1 MTRSSEANTNPTHA
15 VKRTVDG
22 FTNGATNGV
31 ANDVDIATDTTP
43 DPSAQASDAHHFEDV
58 STSLKQLPA
67 YTPRKLRVVT
77 IGAGYS
83 GLTLAHKFQHQHSDL
98 SDVIDHTI
106 YEARSELGGTWLVN
120 TYPGVVCDVPSH
132 IYAFPFDPNP
142 GWSRFFSTGPEI
154 WAYMKK
160 MAQKWNLE
168 RDVKYNHRVTGAY
181 WQEDRGQWRV
191 IVEHNNTVIED
202 YADILISAQ
211 GFLNTWNW
219 PSIPGLQTF
228 QGKKV
233 HSASWDHDYDYSNK
247 TVAVIGN
254 GSSGIQILPQL
265 AKLPGTK
272 VTSFQRG
279 PTWVVSTMSPAS
291 LLGKDDPAYN
301 PEYTDEEKQAFLQD
315 PQKHHQYRK
324 KIIHSINDS
333 FKMFVKNSE
342 LNEQIL
348 DLARRQMTAKLKN
361 NPELCEKLIP
371 KWELGCRRITPG
383 EGYLEAFLREN
394 VGLTQSPITNIDA
407 DSIHTTDGQVY
418 KVDVVVCATGFDVS
432 YRPQYPIVGRNKVN
446 LADKWVEEPSSYLS
460 LAAPDMP
467 NYFMFTGPN
476 ALIGHGSL
484 MESLGWSAEYMIK
497 WMRKI
502 ASEDIKA
509 VVPKQSV
516 VDDFIVYSDQIH
528 QTLTWT
534 GACRSWYK
542 NNTID
547 GRVTA
552 TFAGS
557 ALLFKRL
564 IQDLRP
570 EDFDIKPRNKNRFRF
585 LGNGFLQ
592 YELQKGNDLAWYVER

>member
-1 MTRSSEANTNPTHA
+1 MAGSSEVNTHRTYA
-15 VKRTVDG
+15 AKRIVDG
-22 FTNGATNGV
+22 LTNGATNGV
-31 ANDVDIATDTTP
+31 ANAVDISTDTTP
-43 DPSAQASDAHHFEDV
+43 DPSAHAGDAQHLEEV
-58 STSLKQLPA
+58 STGLNDVPA
-67 YTPRKLRVVT
+67 YTSRKLRVVT

-83 GLTLAHKFQHQHSDL
+83 GLTLAHKLQHQHSDL

-160 MAQKWNLE
+160 TAQKWNLE
-168 RDVKYNHRVTGAY
+168 RDIKYNHRVTGAY

-191 IVEHNNTVIED
+191 MVEHNNTVIED

-219 PSIPGLQTF
+219 PLIPGLQDF
-228 QGKKV
+228 RGKKV

-247 TVAVIGN
+247 RIAVIGN

-301 PEYTDEEKQAFLQD
+301 PEYTEEEKRAFLQD

-324 KIIHSINDS
+324 KIIHSINDG

-342 LNEQIL
+342 LNKQIY
-348 DLARRQMTAKLKN
+348 DLARQEMAAKLEN

-394 VGLTQSPITNIDA
+394 VGVTQSPITKIDA
-407 DSIHTTDGQVY
+407 DSVHTTDGQVY

-432 YRPQYPIVGRNKVN
+432 YRPQYPVVGRGKVS
-446 LADKWVEEPSSYLS
+446 LADKWAKEPSSYLS
-460 LAAPDMP
+460 LASPDMP

-502 ASEDIKA
+502 ASEDINA

-528 QTLTWT
+528 QILTWT

-570 EDFDIKPRNKNRFRF
+570 EDFDIEPRTKNRFRF

-592 YELQKGNDLAWYVER
+592 YELQKANDLAWYVEK

>member
-1 MTRSSEANTNPTHA
+1 MACSSEVNGTATHA
-15 VKRTVDG
+15 NKATLNG
-22 FTNGATNGV
+22 TTNGI
-31 ANDVDIATDTTP
+31 DISADRTP
-43 DPSAQASDAHHFEDV
+43 DLGAHAGDRQRLRDAK
-58 STSLKQLPA
+58 TSLKALPA

-83 GLTLAHKFQHQHSDL
+83 GLTLAHKFQHEHSDL
-98 SDVIDHTI
+98 SDIIDHTI
-106 YEARSELGGTWLVN
+106 YEVRSELGGTWLVN

-142 GWSRFFSTGPEI
+142 SWSRFFSTGPEI

-160 MAQKWNLE
+160 TAQKWNLE
-168 RDVKYNHRVTGAY
+168 RDVKYNHRVKGAY
-181 WQEDRGQWRV
+181 WQGDRGQWKV
-191 IVEHNNTVIED
+191 LVEHANTIFED

-219 PSIPGLQTF
+219 PSIPGLQNF

-233 HSASWDHDYDYSNK
+233 HSANWDHDYDYSEK
-247 TVAVIGN
+247 SIAVIGN
-254 GSSGIQILPQL
+254 GSSGIQILPQM

-279 PTWVVSTMSPAS
+279 ATWVVSTMSPAS

-301 PEYTDEEKQAFLQD
+301 PEYTDEEKEAFLKE
-315 PQKHHQYRK
+315 PQKHNQYRK

-342 LNEQIL
+342 LNKQIFG
-348 DLARRQMTAKLKN
+348 LATRQMTEKLN
-361 NPELCEKLIP
+361 SDPELCEKLIP

-383 EGYLEAFLREN
+383 EGYLEAFLRDN
-394 VGLTQSPITNIDA
+394 VELTQSPITHIDT
-407 DSIHTTDGQVY
+407 DSVHTSDGKAY
-418 KVDVVVCATGFDVS
+418 KVDVVICATGFDVS
-432 YRPQYPIVGRNKVN
+432 YRPHYPIVGRGNVN
-446 LADKWVEEPSSYLS
+446 LANKWAKEPSSYLS
-460 LAAPDMP
+460 LASADMP

-497 WMRKI
+497 WIRKI
-502 ASEDIKA
+502 ASEDLKA
-509 VVPKQSV
+509 VVPKQDA
-516 VDDFIVYSDQIH
+516 VDDFLAYSDQIH

-564 IQDLRP
+564 IEDLRP
-570 EDFDIKPRNKNRFRF
+570 EDFDLESRDENRFRF
-585 LGNGFLQ
+585 LGNGFLA
-592 YELQKGNDLAWYVER
+592 YELNKGNDLAWYVKM

>member
-1 MTRSSEANTNPTHA
+1 MAYHSE
-15 VKRTVDG
+15 
-22 FTNGATNGV
+22 TNGV
-31 ANDVDIATDTTP
+31 TASATKSAP
-43 DPSAQASDAHHFEDV
+43 DGTSNSAGVTSDGVPEPTAHAGD
-58 STSLKQLPA
+58 SQSLKDASTVLNPLPA

-83 GLTLAHKFQHQHSDL
+83 GLTLAHKFQHQHPDL
-98 SDVIDHTI
+98 PDMIDHTI

-142 GWSRFFSTGPEI
+142 SWTRFFSTGPEI
-154 WAYMKK
+154 WEYMKK
-160 MAQKWNLE
+160 TAQKWNLE

-181 WQEDRGQWRV
+181 WQEDRGQWQV
-191 IVEHNNTVIED
+191 TVEHNGAVIQE

-211 GFLNTWNW
+211 GFLNNWKW
-219 PSIPGLQTF
+219 PSIPGLSQFT
-228 QGKKV
+228 GKKV
-233 HSASWDHDYDYSNK
+233 HSANWDHEYDYSNK
-247 TVAVIGN
+247 RIAVIGN

-265 AKLPGTK
+265 AKLSGTK

-279 PTWVVSTMSPAS
+279 PTWVVSTMNPAS

-301 PEYTDEEKQAFLQD
+301 PAYTDEEKQEFLNN
-315 PQKHHQYRK
+315 PKKHHEYRK

-333 FKMFVKNSE
+333 FKMFLKGSE
-342 LNEQIL
+342 LNRQIYE
-348 DLARRQMTAKLKN
+348 LARTQMTSKLQN
-361 NPELCEKLIP
+361 DPRLCELLIP

-383 EGYLEAFLREN
+383 EGYLESFLRDN
-394 VGLTQSPITNIDA
+394 VELTQSPITHIDA
-407 DSIHTTDGQVY
+407 DSVVTADGKTY
-418 KVDVVVCATGFDVS
+418 KVDVVPDPVVCATGFDVS
-432 YRPQYPIVGRNKVN
+432 YRPQYPIVGRDSVN
-446 LADKWVEEPSSYLS
+446 LADKWAEEPSSYLS
-460 LAAPDMP
+460 LASADMP

-502 ASEDIKA
+502 ATEDIKA
-509 VVPKQSV
+509 VVPKQSA
-516 VDDFIVYSDQIH
+516 VDEFILYSDQIH
-528 QTLTWT
+528 KTLTWT

-542 NNTID
+542 NNTVD

-557 ALLFKRL
+557 ALVFKRL

-570 EDFDIKPRNKNRFRF
+570 EDFEIVTRDKNRFRF
-585 LGNGFLQ
+585 LGNGFLE
-592 YELQKGNDLAWYVER
+592 YELQSGNDLACFLKSLTQ

>member
-1 MTRSSEANTNPTHA
+1 MARIVDHFTNGA
-15 VKRTVDG
+15 A
-22 FTNGATNGV
+22 NGATNGV
-31 ANDVDIATDTTP
+31 ANGVDIATDTTP
-43 DPSAQASDAHHFEDV
+43 DPSAHAGDAHHLEDV
-58 STSLKQLPA
+58 STGLNDLPA
-67 YTPRKLRVVT
+67 YTSRKLRVVT

-83 GLTLAHKFQHQHSDL
+83 GLTLAHKFQHEHSDL

-106 YEARSELGGTWLVN
+106 YEVRSELGGTWLVN

-160 MAQKWNLE
+160 TAQKWNLE
-168 RDVKYNHRVTGAY
+168 RDIKYNHRVTGAY
-181 WQEDRGQWRV
+181 WQEDRGQWRI
-191 IVEHNNTVIED
+191 IVEHNNMIFED

-219 PSIPGLQTF
+219 PSIPGLENF

-247 TVAVIGN
+247 TIAVIGN

-301 PEYTDEEKQAFLQD
+301 PEYTEEGKQAFLQE

-324 KIIHSINDS
+324 KIIHGINDS

-342 LNEQIL
+342 LNKQIF
-348 DLARRQMTAKLKN
+348 DLAQRQMTAKLKN

-394 VGLTQSPITNIDA
+394 VGLTQSPITKIDA
-407 DSIHTTDGQVY
+407 DSVHTTDGQVY

-432 YRPQYPIVGRNKVN
+432 YRPQYPIVGRANVN
-446 LADKWVEEPSSYLS
+446 LVDKWAKEPSSYFS
-460 LAAPDMP
+460 LASPDMP

-484 MESLGWSAEYMIK
+484 MESLGWSADYMIK
-497 WMRKI
+497 WIRKI

-528 QTLTWT
+528 LTLTWT

-570 EDFDIKPRNKNRFRF
+570 EDFDIEPRNKNRFRF

-592 YELQKGNDLAWYVER
+592 YELQKGNDLAWYVKK

>member
-1 MTRSSEANTNPTHA
+1 MTMAHHSEI
-15 VKRTVDG
+15 
-22 FTNGATNGV
+22 NGV
-31 ANDVDIATDTTP
+31 ATYATKSTPNGTSNDVGVTSETFPEPTAHAGDI
-43 DPSAQASDAHHFEDV
+43 Q
-58 STSLKQLPA
+58 SLKGASTVLKPLPA
-67 YTPRKLRVVT
+67 YTPRKLRVIT

-98 SDVIDHTI
+98 VDVIDHTI
-106 YEARSELGGTWLVN
+106 YEVRSELGGTWLVN

-142 GWSRFFSTGPEI
+142 SWTRFFSTGPEI

-160 MAQKWNLE
+160 TAQKWNLE

-181 WQEDRGQWRV
+181 WQEGRGQWQV
-191 IVEHNNTVIED
+191 MVEHNNNIIED
-202 YADILISAQ
+202 YADILISA
-211 GFLNTWNW
+211 TWNW
-219 PSIPGLQTF
+219 PSIPGLSQFT
-228 QGKKV
+228 GKKV
-233 HSASWDHDYDYSNK
+233 HSASWDHEYDYSNK
-247 TVAVIGN
+247 RIAVIGN

-279 PTWVVSTMSPAS
+279 PTWVVSTMNPAS
-291 LLGKDDPAYN
+291 LLGKNDHAYN
-301 PEYTDEEKQAFLQD
+301 PEYTAEEKHEFAND
-315 PQKHHQYRK
+315 PGKHHEYRK
-324 KIIHSINDS
+324 KIIHSINDG
-333 FKMFVKNSE
+333 FKMFVKGSE
-342 LNEQIL
+342 LNRQIY
-348 DLARRQMTAKLKN
+348 DLARGQMSSKLQN
-361 NPELCEKLIP
+361 DPELCELLIP

-383 EGYLEAFLREN
+383 EGYLESFLRDN
-394 VGLTQSPITNIDA
+394 VELTQSPITRIDA
-407 DSIHTTDGQVY
+407 DSVVTADGKTY

-432 YRPQYPIVGRNKVN
+432 YRPQYPVVGRHSVN
-446 LADKWVEEPSSYLS
+446 LADKWAEEPSSYLS
-460 LAAPDMP
+460 LASADMP

-497 WMRKI
+497 WIRKI

-509 VVPKQSV
+509 VVPKQSA

-542 NNTID
+542 NNTVD
-547 GRVTA
+547 GHVTA

-564 IQDLRP
+564 LQDLRA
-570 EDFDIKPRNKNRFRF
+570 EDFDIEPREKNRFRF
-585 LGNGFLQ
+585 LGNGFLE
-592 YELQKGNDLAWYVER
+592 YELQQGNDLAWYVEK

>member
-1 MTRSSEANTNPTHA
+1 MARPSEVNGF
-15 VKRTVDG
+15 RTESAKPLVNG
-22 FTNGATNGV
+22 TTNGG
-31 ANDVDIATDTTP
+31 DIASDKTP
-43 DPSAQASDAHHFEDV
+43 DPTAHAGDTQHLKDV
-58 STSLKQLPA
+58 STKLKTLPA
-67 YTPRKLRVVT
+67 YTSRRLRVIT

-106 YEARSELGGTWLVN
+106 YEVRSELGGTWLMN

-142 GWSRFFSTGPEI
+142 GWTRFFSTGPEI
-154 WAYMKK
+154 WAYMKRT
-160 MAQKWNLE
+160 AQKWNLE
-168 RDVKYNHRVTGAY
+168 RDIKYNHRVTGAY
-181 WQEDRGQWRV
+181 WQETRGQWQV
-191 IVEHNNTVIED
+191 IVEHDNTVIED

-211 GFLNTWNW
+211 GFLNAWNW
-219 PSIPGLQTF
+219 PSIPGLHQF
-228 QGKKV
+228 SGKKV
-233 HSASWDHDYDYSNK
+233 HSASWDHEYDYSNK
-247 TVAVIGN
+247 SIAVIGN

-301 PEYTDEEKQAFLQD
+301 PEYTDEEKKAFLNE
-315 PQKHHQYRK
+315 PEKHHRYRK
-324 KIIHSINDS
+324 KIIHNINDS
-333 FKMFVKNSE
+333 FKMFVKGSE
-342 LNEQIL
+342 LNRQIF
-348 DLARRQMTAKLKN
+348 DLARRQMTTKLKSD
-361 NPELCEKLIP
+361 PELCDRLIP

-383 EGYLEAFLREN
+383 EGYLESFLRDN
-394 VGLTQSPITNIDA
+394 VELTQSSITKIDA
-407 DSIHTTDGQVY
+407 NSVHTTDGKVY
-418 KVDVVVCATGFDVS
+418 KVDVIVCATGFDVS
-432 YRPQYPIVGRNKVN
+432 YRPQYPIVGSRSVN
-446 LADKWVEEPSSYLS
+446 LADKWAEEPSSYLS
-460 LAAPDMP
+460 LASPAMP

-497 WMRKI
+497 WIRKI

-509 VVPKQSV
+509 IVPKQKA
-516 VDDFIVYSDQIH
+516 VDEFIVYSDQIH
-528 QTLTWT
+528 KTLTWT

-542 NNTID
+542 NNTVD

-570 EDFDIKPRNKNRFRF
+570 EDFDIEPKDKNRFRF
-585 LGNGFLQ
+585 LGNGFLE
-592 YELQKGNDLAWYVER
+592 YELQKGNDLAWYVEK